1 MMSKHKL
8 ILHQYFDKIK
18 LAYLE
23 SQQIFKTF
31 VLVLHYSFNFLLQR
45 LKSSTDVRLL
55 LVLGKESLLN
65 LENMLLSTND
75 YLLRLR

>member
-23 SQQIFKTF
+23 SQQIFKSF
-31 VLVLHYSFNFLLQR
+31 VFSFLLKR
-45 LKSSTDVRLL
+45 LKLAANIKSILF
-55 LVLGKESLLN
+55 LGKKVSNTWKTCYIELMIICLG
-65 LENMLLSTND
+65 
-75 YLLRLR
+75 